1 MKSGPWSKD
10 DLDTLRLYA
19 GQGRSVYRIAAALS
33 RSVSGGRAIANRLGI
48 TIRSTRTMNI
58 NRKAKTAAHPAL

>member
-1 MKSGPWSKD
+1 MKSGPWSED

-33 RSVSGGRAIANRLGI
+33 RSVSGVRAAAYRHGI
-48 TIRSTRTMNI
+48 TIRSARMTNGDD
-58 NRKAKTAAHPAL
+58 KAEAATPPVS